1 MEDLPKARRKKV
13 IRDVFLIILSVAVA
27 ILLHKSATLSNL
39 LHGVFGFSFLLGAF
53 ITGIFFASTFTVAIA
68 VSIFLF
74 FADTHN
80 PLMIA
85 AIGGLGAFVGDS
97 FIFKFLRDDLIAD
110 FEYLE
115 KYFPKK
121 TAIRIIHSKL
131 TIWLVPIIAA
141 LMIASPIPDEVGL
154 LMLAGI
160 KLRYHHFFILSFFL
174 NTFGILLVSLFG
186 KTI

>member
-53 ITGIFFASTFTVAIA
+53 ITGIFFAA
-68 VSIFLF
+68 
-74 FADTHN
+74 THN

-121 TAIRIIHSKL
+121 TAIRIDRKS
-131 TIWLVPIIAA
+131 T
-141 LMIASPIPDEVGL
+141 
-154 LMLAGI
+154 
-160 KLRYHHFFILSFFL
+160 
-174 NTFGILLVSLFG
+174 
-186 KTI
+186 